1 MSTWKVNAG
10 GKEHIVRMES
20 PAFGRKV
27 IYVDGQELKKVGL
40 PVSMWASYK
49 FDLDGAPAF
58 IKFRAVKRMKGM
70 SLYVNNERVD
80 PEPGGEMSAEALQ
93 WFMLSIPLL
102 LLIGV
107 GFAAFLR

>member
-1 MSTWKVNAG
+1 MSTWKVNAD

-49 FDLDGAPAF
+49 FDLDGTPAF
-58 IKFRAVKRMKGM
+58 INFRAVKRMKGM

-80 PEPGGEMSAEALQ
+80 PEPGGEMSAETLQ

-102 LLIGV
+102 LLIGIGV
-107 GFAAFLR
+107 AAFLR